1 VDEDR
6 DRRVAVDF
14 YCAAEADLETSG
26 NAAVGAAGAKRRTGE
41 YTPDPVGRKSRRAE
55 DTVLLPDLSTPCRA
69 DGFAQDVVDSNAGFT
84 RMLGD
89 AISTE
94 RLKSGAGSTFGDSSP

>member
-26 NAAVGAAGAKRRTGE
+26 NAAVEGAEARRRMGEWAKRRDRLNGTQVTNG
-41 YTPDPVGRKSRRAE
+41 TRRVGPIRNTRDIRGARHIAHSPFRRFA
-55 DTVLLPDLSTPCRA
+55 VSPQGSLSLDFYA
-69 DGFAQDVVDSNAGFT
+69 YSVDQ
-84 RMLGD
+84 
-89 AISTE
+89 
-94 RLKSGAGSTFGDSSP
+94 